1 MEDNQRKGLT
11 RRRILGVLL
20 AGFVILGATVA
31 VAQESPS
38 HKTKEPAARAK
49 RALGFRIIHGDSV
62 ALGKDGK
69 TVDVR
74 HQRGVIESVGNT
86 EITIES
92 PDGYKQTY
100 KIDGDTIVRERRQ
113 QSTVGD
119 LKAGEK
125 AGVVAVKSGDGYTAE
140 LIKSPGELRVP
151 RQATREKAAGAT

>member
-1 MEDNQRKGLT
+1 M
-11 RRRILGVLL
+11 RRILGVLL

-38 HKTKEPAARAK
+38 PKEKTKEPAARAK
-49 RALGFRIIHGDSV
+49 RALGFRILHGDSV
-62 ALGKDGK
+62 AMGKDGQ

-86 EITIES
+86 AITLES

-113 QSTVGD
+113 QATARD

-125 AGVVAVKSGDGYTAE
+125 AGVVAVKSGDGYTAK
-140 LIKSPGELRVP
+140 LIRSAGEPKVRKEA
-151 RQATREKAAGAT
+151 RKNAAGAT